1 MSAAP
6 VPIIRYIG
14 LDVHKHYLV
23 AYGVDRDQ
31 HPVYGPRR
39 VEYIDLESW
48 LAREL
53 RPSDAVAL
61 EMTTNTWQMVDLL
74 APVVGAVTVVHPPEV
89 KAIVKA
95 RVMTDKKAARIL
107 AQLLAAGLLPPVW
120 VPPQGVRE
128 IRSLVAGRRRTVAL
142 STEAK
147 NTLHAVLHAHH
158 LLPPAEVKDIFH
170 PKARAWWD
178 ALPLSPVEMTRVQV
192 ALETLDFAT
201 RQRERYEAVLA
212 QLAVGDERVPLLAQL
227 PGIGLVA
234 AMTLLGAIGDITRF
248 PTATQLV
255 GYAGLGAQVHDSGQT
270 RWTGRITKAG
280 RRDIRR
286 VMVDAASHAVK
297 MKGHWKDVYERLK
310 PRLGRPKALVA
321 VARKLL
327 IAVWHVLTGATAD
340 RFATP
345 EQVAAAFYAL
355 AYKVGVRN
363 LPNGVGARQFVR
375 DQLDRLGLGDE
386 ITHIPWGSKRFRL
399 PPSRVGEAGD

>member
-1 MSAAP
+1 MSAAS
-6 VPIIRYIG
+6 VPITRYIG

-39 VEYIDLESW
+39 VDYADLEAW
-48 LAREL
+48 LARDL
-53 RPSDAVAL
+53 RPTDAVAL

-74 APVVGAVTVVHPPEV
+74 TPCVHSVTVVHPPEV

-120 VPPQGVRE
+120 VPPRDVRE

-170 PKARAWWD
+170 PKARTWWD

-212 QLAVGDERVPLLAQL
+212 QLAAEDERVPLLAQL

-234 AMTLLGAIGDITRF
+234 AMTLLGAIGDISRF

-270 RWTGRITKAG
+270 RWTGRITKSG
-280 RRDIRR
+280 RRDLRR

-297 MKGHWKDVYERLK
+297 MKGHWREVYERLK
-310 PRLGRPKALVA
+310 LRLGRPKALVA
-321 VARKLL
+321 V
-327 IAVWHVLTGATAD
+327 WHVLTKATAD

-355 AYKVGVRN
+355 AYKVGVKN
-363 LPNGVGARQFVR
+363 LPEGVGARQFVR
-375 DQLDRLGLGDE
+375 DQFDRLGLGDD

-399 PPSRVGEAGD
+399 PPSRVQPDR

>member
-1 MSAAP
+1 MSAAS
-6 VPIIRYIG
+6 VPITRYIG

-39 VEYIDLESW
+39 VDYADLEAW
-48 LAREL
+48 LARDL
-53 RPSDAVAL
+53 RPTDAVAL

-74 APVVGAVTVVHPPEV
+74 TPCVHSVTVVHPPEV

-120 VPPQGVRE
+120 VPPRDVRE

-170 PKARAWWD
+170 PNNREWWSS
-178 ALPLSPVEMTRVQV
+178 LPLSPVEMTRVAV
-192 ALETLDFAT
+192 ALETLDFAA

-212 QLAVGDERVPLLAQL
+212 QLAAGDERVPLLAQL

-234 AMTLLGAIGDITRF
+234 AMTLLGAIGDISRF

-255 GYAGLGAQVHDSGQT
+255 GYAGLGAQVHDSGQAH
-270 RWTGRITKAG
+270 WSGRITKAG

-286 VMVDAASHAVK
+286 VMVDAASHAVQ
-297 MKGHWKDVYERLK
+297 MKGHWREVYERLK

-355 AYKVGVRN
+355 AYKMGVRN
-363 LPNGVGARQFVR
+363 LPAGVGARQFVR
-375 DQLDRLGLGDE
+375 DQLDRLGLGEE

-399 PPSRVGEAGD
+399 PPSRVSIADG

>member
-1 MSAAP
+1 MSVP
-6 VPIIRYIG
+6 SVPIIRYIG

-31 HPVYGPRR
+31 NPVYGPRR
-39 VEYIDLESW
+39 VEYIDLEAW
-48 LAREL
+48 VAREL
-53 RPSDAVAL
+53 RPTDAIAL

-74 APVVGAVTVVHPPEV
+74 EPFVHAVTVVHPPEV
-89 KAIVKA
+89 KSIVKA

-107 AQLLAAGLLPPVW
+107 AQLLAAGLLPAVW
-120 VPPQGVRE
+120 VPPHEVRE

-147 NTLHAVLHAHH
+147 NTLHAILHAHH
-158 LLPPAEVKDIFH
+158 LLPPPEVNDIFH
-170 PKARAWWD
+170 PKGRAWWST
-178 ALPLSPVEMTRVQV
+178 LPLSAVAMTRVQV
-192 ALETLDFAT
+192 ALETLDFAV

-212 QLAVGDERVPLLAQL
+212 QLAAGDERVPLLAQL

-248 PTATQLV
+248 PTASQLV
-255 GYAGLGAQVHDSGQT
+255 GYAGLGAQVHDSGQAH
-270 RWTGRITKAG
+270 WSGRITKAG

-286 VMVDAASHAVK
+286 VMVDAAAHAVK
-297 MKGHWKDVYERLK
+297 MKGHWRDLYERLK

-327 IAVWHVLTGATAD
+327 VAVWHVLTEATAD
-340 RFATP
+340 RFAAP

-363 LPNGVGARQFVR
+363 LPQGVGARQFVR

-386 ITHIPWGSKRFRL
+386 STHIPWGSKRFRL
-399 PPSRVGEAGD
+399 PPSRVKEVGG

>member
-1 MSAAP
+1 
-6 VPIIRYIG
+6 
-14 LDVHKHYLV
+14 
-23 AYGVDRDQ
+23 
-31 HPVYGPRR
+31 
-39 VEYIDLESW
+39 
-48 LAREL
+48 
-53 RPSDAVAL
+53 
-61 EMTTNTWQMVDLL
+61 
-74 APVVGAVTVVHPPEV
+74 
-89 KAIVKA
+89 
-95 RVMTDKKAARIL
+95 MTDKKAARIL

-120 VPPQGVRE
+120 VPPRDVRE

-170 PKARAWWD
+170 PKARTWWD

-212 QLAVGDERVPLLAQL
+212 QLAAEDERVPLLAQL

-234 AMTLLGAIGDITRF
+234 AMTLLGAIGDISRF

-270 RWTGRITKAG
+270 RWTGRITKSG
-280 RRDIRR
+280 RRDLRR

-297 MKGHWKDVYERLK
+297 MKGHWREVYERLK
-310 PRLGRPKALVA
+310 LRLGRPKALVA
-321 VARKLL
+321 V
-327 IAVWHVLTGATAD
+327 WHVLTKATAD

-355 AYKVGVRN
+355 AYKVGVKN
-363 LPNGVGARQFVR
+363 LPEGVGARQFVR
-375 DQLDRLGLGDE
+375 DQFDRLGLGDD

-399 PPSRVGEAGD
+399 PPSRVQPDR

>member
-1 MSAAP
+1 MSASSP
-6 VPIIRYIG
+6 PIARYIG

-39 VEYIDLESW
+39 VEYADLEAW
-48 LAREL
+48 LARDL

-74 APVVGAVTVVHPPEV
+74 EPCVHSVTVVHPPEV

-107 AQLLAAGLLPPVW
+107 AQL
-120 VPPQGVRE
+120 
-128 IRSLVAGRRRTVAL
+128 
-142 STEAK
+142 
-147 NTLHAVLHAHH
+147 
-158 LLPPAEVKDIFH
+158 
-170 PKARAWWD
+170 
-178 ALPLSPVEMTRVQV
+178 
-192 ALETLDFAT
+192 
-201 RQRERYEAVLA
+201 
-212 QLAVGDERVPLLAQL
+212 

-234 AMTLLGAIGDITRF
+234 AMTLLGAIGDISRF

-255 GYAGLGAQVHDSGQT
+255 GYAGLGAQVHDSGQAH
-270 RWTGRITKAG
+270 WSGRITKAG

-286 VMVDAASHAVK
+286 VMVDAASHAVQ
-297 MKGHWKDVYERLK
+297 MKGHWREVYERLK

-321 VARKLL
+321 VVRKLL
-327 IAVWHVLTGATAD
+327 IAVWHVLTEATAD

-355 AYKVGVRN
+355 AYKMGVRN
-363 LPNGVGARQFVR
+363 LPAGVGARQFVR
-375 DQLDRLGLGDE
+375 DQLDRLGLGGD

-399 PPSRVGEAGD
+399 PPSRVGESAG